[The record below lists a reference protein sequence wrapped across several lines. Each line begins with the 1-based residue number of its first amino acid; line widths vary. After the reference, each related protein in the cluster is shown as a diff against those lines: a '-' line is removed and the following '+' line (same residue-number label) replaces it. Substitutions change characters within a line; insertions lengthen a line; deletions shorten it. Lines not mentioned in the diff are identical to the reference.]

1 MRQCNKYQRRDFQG
15 HIASQKSPSP
25 SQYRGV
31 SNLRSHTFEQS
42 VCVTLNLTSA
52 EKQSVCV
59 TLNLTSAEKQS
70 VCDVKWAVIGF
81 ARNGCVRTSISVQ
94 SVHDY

>member
-1 MRQCNKYQRRDFQG
+1 MATYVLFDRLSLLQDPG
-15 HIASQKSPSP
+15 GGAGDPS
-25 SQYRGV
+25 SGYRGV